1 MKILSTRSIDFNLT
15 ENLKS
20 QIIKMDSDYFP
31 FPWNPVQWDNIFDR
45 DQNYMTLS
53 INNDVLIGFSL
64 FEINSLEEM
73 AHLYKICVDP
83 LCRGQKIAKEILSKS
98 SEDFKQLKLKSI
110 FLEVALQNTS
120 ALSLYSGFGFDRL
133 NVIKKFYS
141 DGSDAIAMQKIL

>member
-1 MKILSTRSIDFNLT
+1 MKILSTRSQGFKFT
-15 ENLKS
+15 EQLKS
-20 QIIKMDSDYFP
+20 QIIEMDTEYFP
-31 FPWNPVQWDNIFDR
+31 FPWNPVQWDNLFDR

-53 INNDVLIGFSL
+53 IDGDVLVGFSL

-83 LCRGQKIAKEILSKS
+83 LCRGQKIAKEMLSKS
-98 SEDFKQLKLKSI
+98 SEDFKQLELKSI
-110 FLEVALQNTS
+110 FLEVALQNTA

-141 DGSDAIAMQKIL
+141 DGSDAVAMQKIL

>member
-1 MKILSTRSIDFNLT
+1 MKILSTRSIGFNLT
-15 ENLKS
+15 EHLKS
-20 QIIKMDSDYFP
+20 QIIKMDADHFP
-31 FPWNPVQWDNIFDR
+31 FPWSSAQWDNIFDR

-53 INNDVLIGFSL
+53 INNDLLIGFSL

-83 LCRGQKIAKEILSKS
+83 SRRGQKIAKEMLSKS

-110 FLEVALQNTS
+110 FLEVAIQNDN
-120 ALSLYSGFGFDRL
+120 AQSLYRGFGFDRL

-141 DGSDAIAMQKIL
+141 DGSDAVAMQKIL